1 LTCMRYS
8 IGIAFIIVR
17 LSGNKHRLSEF
28 KLKKIV
34 AVCEG
39 VVFSNVASLIIELL
53 PGRYAIIPYTHS
65 ILQKSMDYVLHCNYI
80 TGQIDME
87 IEDVLVQRLIDD
99 VESDED
105 EDAVDYED
113 EPDDNDLLYLHGKS
127 DDVSI
132 MSYERIKVA
141 DSDADDDQEQEEEQD
156 DGESSNLRR
165 ATVRAKIAPPKL
177 LHYKQ
182 WEYAEDTEELGV
194 KQVFDEVGEVMK
206 YVTRLR
212 QEIRKLNVE
221 VKKAVVTASL
231 QSGAASTPIP
241 NSSQVEKKKSTSRR

>member
-1 LTCMRYS
+1 MRYP
-8 IGIAFIIVR
+8 IGIAFLIVR
-17 LSGNKHRLSEF
+17 LSGNKHRLTEF

-87 IEDVLVQRLIDD
+87 IEDVLVQRLVDD

-105 EDAVDYED
+105 EDAADYEE

-132 MSYERIKVA
+132 MSYERIKVT
-141 DSDADDDQEQEEEQD
+141 DSDADDDQEQDED
-156 DGESSNLRR
+156 DDDNGESSSNLRR
-165 ATVRAKIAPPKL
+165 AAVRAKIAPPKL

-221 VKKAVVTASL
+221 VKKAVVAASI
-231 QSGAASTPIP
+231 QSGATATPISS
-241 NSSQVEKKKSTSRR
+241 SSQVEKKKSTSRR

>member
-1 LTCMRYS
+1 
-8 IGIAFIIVR
+8 
-17 LSGNKHRLSEF
+17 
-28 KLKKIV
+28 
-34 AVCEG
+34 
-39 VVFSNVASLIIELL
+39 
-53 PGRYAIIPYTHS
+53 
-65 ILQKSMDYVLHCNYI
+65 
-80 TGQIDME
+80 
-87 IEDVLVQRLIDD
+87 
-99 VESDED
+99 
-105 EDAVDYED
+105 
-113 EPDDNDLLYLHGKS
+113 
-127 DDVSI
+127 

-141 DSDADDDQEQEEEQD
+141 DSDAEDDQKQEEEQDD

-165 ATVRAKIAPPKL
+165 AAVRVKIAPPKL

-231 QSGAASTPIP
+231 QSGTVSTTPIP